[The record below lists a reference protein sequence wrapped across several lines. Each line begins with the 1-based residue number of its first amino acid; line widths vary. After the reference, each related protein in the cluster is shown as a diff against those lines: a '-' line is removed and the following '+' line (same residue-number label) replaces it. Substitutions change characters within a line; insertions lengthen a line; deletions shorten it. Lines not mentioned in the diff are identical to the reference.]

1 MSLPK
6 GQQPEHECYIDI
18 FYKFPL
24 FWIFEPIQQKAK
36 KCFDIGTKPPGEYDD
51 DQKQLLF
58 LECDNRHEHIDFKTL
73 VFLHPC
79 TCIEVSQA
87 KTKAT

>member
-36 KCFDIGTKPPGEYDD
+36 NASILARNHPVSMMMTKNS
-51 DQKQLLF
+51 
-58 LECDNRHEHIDFKTL
+58 C
-73 VFLHPC
+73 
-79 TCIEVSQA
+79 SS
-87 KTKAT
+87 